1 MAKLYFYYSAMN
13 AGKSTMLLQS
23 SFNYQERGMDTLI
36 FTPALDSRFGNN
48 TVASRIGISA
58 DAVTFDIN
66 RNLFDFTAHYL
77 SEHSALKCVLID
89 EAQFLSKKQ
98 VLQLSEVVDKLN
110 LPVLS
115 FGLRSDFQGEPFE
128 GSLYLL
134 VLADEIIE
142 IKTICFCGKKAI
154 MNTRIDD
161 AGRVVRVGEQ
171 IQIGGNQ
178 HYISTCRKHFKEI
191 DHFPKFKERT

>member
-23 SFNYQERGMDTLI
+23 SFNYQERGMDTLV
-36 FTPALDSRFGNN
+36 FTPALDSRFGNS

-58 DAVTFDIN
+58 EAISFDKN
-66 RNLFDFTAHYL
+66 MNLFDFTAHYL

-89 EAQFLSKKQ
+89 EAQFLLKKQ

-110 LPVLS
+110 LPVLC

-154 MNTRIDD
+154 MNSRIDD
-161 AGRVVRVGEQ
+161 EGRVVRVGEQ
-171 IQIGGNQ
+171 ILIGGNQ
-178 HYISTCRKHFKEI
+178 HYIATCRKHFKEI
-191 DHFPKFKERT
+191 DHFPTFKERI